1 LELGEGPHVEGAL
14 SLLFVG
20 RAVEGVGVFGRE
32 EAASFRLYG
41 RACEVGSNVVD
52 RGQMVGAASQEI
64 GIEVYREQL
73 CLVVQ
78 PTMCQLRIARMR
90 VAAYI
95 FSKCGRL
102 QSRVTL

>member
-1 LELGEGPHVEGAL
+1 
-14 SLLFVG
+14 
-20 RAVEGVGVFGRE
+20 
-32 EAASFRLYG
+32 
-41 RACEVGSNVVD
+41 
-52 RGQMVGAASQEI
+52 MVGAASQEI